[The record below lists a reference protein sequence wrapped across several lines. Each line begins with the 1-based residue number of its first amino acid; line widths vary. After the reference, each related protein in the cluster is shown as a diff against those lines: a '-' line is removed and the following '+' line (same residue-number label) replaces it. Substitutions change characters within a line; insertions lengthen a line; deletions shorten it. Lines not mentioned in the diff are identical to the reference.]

1 MKGLFWLLAVFTAA
15 AALAVFGHLDRGYV
29 QFAYADW
36 RVEMSL
42 LLYAV
47 LALLAF
53 LGAYVALRMLLH
65 TLSLPAYVRA
75 YRTRRRR
82 DRAQAA
88 LASALQAW
96 LEGRYA
102 RAEKEAARA
111 FDGAASPGLAAIIA
125 ARAAHELG
133 VPERRELWMARA
145 LEAGQR
151 GAAMLSRAVMA
162 LGERDYGSAAEALR
176 SLQGSGAR
184 QFAALRLLLRAE
196 RGLRHWEEVLR
207 LTQQLAKRDA
217 IAPGVAEEYRV
228 QAHVELLAQAAA
240 DRGTFE
246 ERWRKIPSRE
256 QSIARVAGAAARH
269 ALALGLTN
277 LAREAIEKALAAE
290 WAPALAAL
298 YGELPGLEQPARG
311 EEARRRIERAEKWL
325 LEHESDPQLLAA
337 LGRLC
342 AHAELWG
349 KAQTYLET
357 SLSFEES
364 RATHLELAR
373 LLDRL
378 ERGAEAQPHYRRAAE
393 LP

>member
-1 MKGLFWLLAVFTAA
+1 MKGLFWLLAVFAAA

-29 QFAYADW
+29 QFAYAEW

-53 LGAYVALRMLLH
+53 IGAFIAVRMLQH
-65 TLSLPAYVRA
+65 TVALPAYVRA
-75 YRTRRRR
+75 YRARRRR
-82 DRAQAA
+82 ERAQAA

-102 RAEKEAARA
+102 RAEKEATRA

-133 VPERRELWMARA
+133 APERREQWMTRA
-145 LEAGQR
+145 QEAGQR

-162 LGERDYGSAAEALR
+162 LGERDYGSAADALH

-184 QFAALRLLLRAE
+184 QFATLRLLLRAE
-196 RGLRHWEEVLR
+196 RGLRNWEEVLR

-256 QSIARVAGAAARH
+256 QSIARIAGAAARH

-277 LAREAIEKALAAE
+277 LARDAVEKALAKE

-298 YGELPGLEQPARG
+298 YGELPGMEQPARG

-349 KAQTYLET
+349 KAQNYLEA

-378 ERGAEAQPHYRRAAE
+378 ERSAEAQPHYRRAAE

>member
-1 MKGLFWLLAVFTAA
+1 MKGLAWLLAVFAAA

-29 QFAYADW
+29 QFAYAEW

-53 LGAYVALRMLLH
+53 IGAFIVVRMLQH
-65 TLSLPAYVRA
+65 TLALPAYVRA
-75 YRTRRRR
+75 FRARRWRE
-82 DRAQAA
+82 RAQAA
-88 LASALQAW
+88 LAAALQAW

-102 RAEKEAARA
+102 RAEKEATRA
-111 FDGAASPGLAAIIA
+111 FEGDASPGLAAIIA

-133 VPERRELWMARA
+133 VPERRELWMTHAQ
-145 LEAGQR
+145 EAGQR
-151 GAAMLSRAVMA
+151 GAGMLSRAVMA
-162 LGERDYGSAAEALR
+162 LGERDYGTAADALR

-196 RGLRHWEEVLR
+196 RGLRNWEEVLR

-240 DRGTFE
+240 ERNAFE
-246 ERWRKIPSRE
+246 ERWRRIPSRE

-269 ALALGLTN
+269 ALALGLTT
-277 LAREAIEKALAAE
+277 LARDAIEKALATE

-349 KAQTYLET
+349 KAQNYLET

-364 RATHLELAR
+364 RATQLELAR

-378 ERGAEAQPHYRRAAE
+378 ERGAEAQQHYRRAAE

>member
-1 MKGLFWLLAVFTAA
+1 M
-15 AALAVFGHLDRGYV
+15 
-29 QFAYADW
+29 
-36 RVEMSL
+36 
-42 LLYAV
+42 
-47 LALLAF
+47 
-53 LGAYVALRMLLH
+53 
-65 TLSLPAYVRA
+65 
-75 YRTRRRR
+75 
-82 DRAQAA
+82 
-88 LASALQAW
+88 
-96 LEGRYA
+96 EG
-102 RAEKEAARA
+102 
-111 FDGAASPGLAAIIA
+111 DASPGLAAIIA

-133 VPERRELWMARA
+133 VPERREQWMARA
-145 LEAGQR
+145 QDAGQR

-162 LGERDYGSAAEALR
+162 LGERDYGSARDALR

-184 QFAALRLLLRAE
+184 QFATLRLLLRAE
-196 RGLRHWEEVLR
+196 RGLRNWEEVLR
-207 LTQQLAKRDA
+207 LTTQLAKRDA

-240 DRGTFE
+240 DRVAFE
-246 ERWRKIPSRE
+246 ERWRKIPARE
-256 QSIARVAGAAARH
+256 QSSARVAGAAARH
-269 ALALGLTN
+269 ALVLGLTT
-277 LAREAIEKALAAE
+277 LARDAIEKALAAE

-311 EEARRRIERAEKWL
+311 DEARRRIERAERWL
-325 LEHESDPQLLAA
+325 LEHESDPQLLAC

-349 KAQTYLET
+349 KAQNYLET

-378 ERGAEAQPHYRRAAE
+378 ERGAEAQQHYRRAAE